1 MSILL
6 GNCNSNIDNYYLN
19 CGIKQIVIQEIIN
32 AFNKLGTYVIQV
44 QTNLDEV
51 IWIRDIYVP
60 IDNIYLKCNLTKNS
74 TMNTDRS
81 IEYDYIK
88 KFLNTEKKIIEI
100 PDNILFEGGDII
112 QEGNYM
118 FVGISSRTNIQIVT
132 ILKDLFPNKNII
144 PIHHTAL
151 HLDCCFCILDNKLVF
166 YDSKYIENISLPNK
180 FTIFDIASI
189 VDSGKY
195 MATNFVQ
202 VGNTL
207 IMSKIKKNAIFR
219 KILRDIGY
227 KIILINTQNIW
238 KEGGSIRCLT
248 QWL

>member
-1 MSILL
+1 
-6 GNCNSNIDNYYLN
+6 
-19 CGIKQIVIQEIIN
+19 
-32 AFNKLGTYVIQV
+32 
-44 QTNLDEV
+44 
-51 IWIRDIYVP
+51 
-60 IDNIYLKCNLTKNS
+60 
-74 TMNTDRS
+74 MNTDRS

-195 MATNFVQ
+195 MATNFVR